1 MIAERVDH
9 MAVILPFEAE
19 FYREHDIPVTFVG
32 HPLLDKSLET
42 DTDPNPVSLDTAKL
56 IGLLPGSRPVEI
68 QRLLPVMLE
77 AAKFIHAREPDLK
90 FAVSVAPML
99 DPTRVASVVKA
110 HGVEEFVT
118 MVQHPVEM
126 LFKSCRLVVAASGTV
141 TLQAAIA
148 GVPMVI
154 IYKVSPFSFRLGKLL
169 VKVTHAG
176 LINLIAQKTLVPEH
190 IQNDAEPQKIA
201 ATVFDLLQNDV
212 KLDQMRRDLADAV
225 KKLGGPGA
233 SARVAE
239 IALNM
244 LES

>member
-1 MIAERVDH
+1 
-9 MAVILPFEAE
+9 
-19 FYREHDIPVTFVG
+19 
-32 HPLLDKSLET
+32 
-42 DTDPNPVSLDTAKL
+42 
-56 IGLLPGSRPVEI
+56 
-68 QRLLPVMLE
+68 
-77 AAKFIHAREPDLK
+77 
-90 FAVSVAPML
+90 ML

-118 MVQHPVEM
+118 MVHRPVEM

-169 VKVTHAG
+169 VKVAHAG